1 MIHVVVMVR
10 VKEGK
15 AKEFID
21 MFKSMAITVRQEK
34 GCVEYMAAVDAP
46 GALPDSVD
54 KNVVTI
60 LERWAS
66 IEDLNNHM
74 TAPHM
79 KTFFKKQNEV
89 VEGNLVMKMLR
100 EA

>member
-1 MIHVVVMVR
+1 MVHVVVMVR

-21 MFKSMAITVRQEK
+21 MFKSVAITVRQEK
-34 GCVEYMAAVDAP
+34 GCIQYMAAVDAP

-74 TAPHM
+74 TTPHM
-79 KTFFKKQNEV
+79 KAFFEKQNEV
-89 VEGNLVMKMLR
+89 VEGISVMKMLR